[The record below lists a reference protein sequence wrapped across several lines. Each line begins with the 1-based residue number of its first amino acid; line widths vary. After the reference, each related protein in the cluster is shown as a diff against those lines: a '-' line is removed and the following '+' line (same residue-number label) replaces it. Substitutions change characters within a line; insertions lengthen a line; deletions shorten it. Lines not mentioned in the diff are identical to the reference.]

1 MKRKRPRFLPQ
12 YVTVFTDRHGKKR
25 YRYRRTGY
33 AGGYFKT
40 DLGTDEFREEY
51 RSFGES
57 KLEQRPIAGKW
68 APGTAGDLVARYVSS
83 PTRLGP
89 SLTTQAKVRRIVDS
103 FRDEHGHRYVA
114 DFTFEA
120 IDTIISRKRVKV
132 LGGKRPEGGIEAA
145 RKLRKELMRLF
156 DYAEKIGMRPLGSNP
171 VRHSEKVRVAAG
183 ERSKGYHTWT
193 EAEIAQYRARHKIGT
208 NARLAM
214 ELMLWTG
221 QRRSD
226 AYRLGPAD
234 VLDGRFALK
243 QAKTGKALL
252 IKLVE
257 PLEKAIAAVERPEG
271 APAFL
276 LTSHGKPYTNAGFGN
291 KMREWCDE
299 AGLPNCTAH
308 GLRKAMMRRLAE
320 RGLANRTLKS
330 VSGHS
335 GDDEVSLY
343 TEAAN
348 QTQLADDAIALVAA
362 WESNPAGLT
371 NDGNPLSDGEPNAK

>member
-25 YRYRRTGY
+25 YRYRRAGY
-33 AGGYFKT
+33 AGGYFKAE
-40 DLGTDEFREEY
+40 LGTEEFRAEY
-51 RSFGES
+51 RAFGES
-57 KLEQRPIAGKW
+57 KLELRPIASKW
-68 APGTAGDLVARYVSS
+68 GAGTVGDLVARYVSV
-83 PTRLGP
+83 PARLGP
-89 SLTTQAKVRRIVDS
+89 SLTTQSKVRRIVDS
-103 FRDEHGHRYVA
+103 FRDEHGHRIVA
-114 DFTFEA
+114 DFTFEV
-120 IDTIISRKRVKV
+120 IDVVIARKRVKKA
-132 LGGKRPEGGIEAA
+132 GGKRPEGGIEAA

-156 DYAEKIGMRPLGSNP
+156 DYAEKIGMRTHGSNP
-171 VRHSEKVRVAAG
+171 VRHSEKIRVAAG
-183 ERSKGYHTWT
+183 ERSQGYRTWS
-193 EAEIAQYRARHKIGT
+193 EADIAQYRATHKIGT
-208 NARLAM
+208 AARLAM

-234 VLDGRFALK
+234 VLEGRFALK

-252 IKLVE
+252 LKLVK
-257 PLEKAIAAVERPEG
+257 PLEEAIAAVERPAG
-271 APAFL
+271 AATFL
-276 LTSHGKPYTNAGFGN
+276 VTSHGRPFTNAGFGN

-299 AGLPNCTAH
+299 AGLTQCTAH
-308 GLRKAMMRRLAE
+308 GLRKAMMRRMAE

-348 QTQLADDAIALVAA
+348 QADLADAAIDLVAE
-362 WESNPAGLT
+362 WETRPWLT
-371 NDGNPLSDGEPNAK
+371 PHG

>member
-25 YRYRRTGY
+25 YRYRRAGY
-33 AGGYFKT
+33 AGGYFKAE
-40 DLGTDEFREEY
+40 LGTDEFREEY
-51 RSFGES
+51 RAFGES
-57 KLEQRPIAGKW
+57 KLEERPVAGKW
-68 APGTAGDLVARYVSS
+68 GPGTAGDLVARYVSS

-171 VRHSEKVRVAAG
+171 VRHSEKVRVPAG
-183 ERSKGYHTWT
+183 ERSKGYHTWSET
-193 EAEIAQYRARHKIGT
+193 EIAQYRAKHKLGT
-208 NARLAM
+208 NARAAM

-221 QRRSD
+221 QRRVD
-226 AYRLGPAD
+226 AIKLGPAD
-234 VLDGRFALK
+234 ILNGRFALVQTK
-243 QAKTGKALL
+243 GGKGLQLSLAPQLQEALDALPTKAGAKSFL
-252 IKLVE
+252 IN
-257 PLEKAIAAVERPEG
+257 
-271 APAFL
+271 
-276 LTSHGKPYTNAGFGN
+276 SHGNPFTNAGFGN
-291 KMREWCDE
+291 KMREWCDL
-299 AGLPNCTAH
+299 AGLPQCTAH
-308 GLRKAMMRRLAE
+308 GLRKAMMRRMAE
-320 RGLANRTLKS
+320 LDMANRTLKS

-335 GDDEVSLY
+335 GDDEVSTY

-348 QTQLADDAIALVAA
+348 QARLADEAIALVAK
-362 WESNPAGLT
+362 WESNLQSLP
-371 NDGNPLSDGEPNAK
+371 NDDNALSDGEHNAK

>member
-1 MKRKRPRFLPQ
+1 MKRKRPRFLPD

-33 AGGYFKT
+33 AGGYFKEEF
-40 DLGTDEFREEY
+40 GTDEFRAEY
-51 RSFGES
+51 RAFGEGRLLDRPAVS
-57 KLEQRPIAGKW
+57 KWGAG
-68 APGTAGDLVARYVSS
+68 TIGDLVTRYVSVAS
-83 PTRLGP
+83 RLGP

-103 FRDEHGHRYVA
+103 FRDEHGHRYVT
-114 DFTFEA
+114 DFTFEV
-120 IDTIISRKRVKV
+120 IDVVIARKRVKKE
-132 LGGKRPEGGIEAA
+132 GGKRPEGGIEAA

-156 DYAEKIGMRPLGSNP
+156 DYAEKIGMRAHGSNP
-171 VRHSEKVRVAAG
+171 VRHSEKIRVARG
-183 ERSKGYHTWT
+183 ERSPGYHTWS
-193 EAEIAQYRARHKIGT
+193 EADIAQYRAKHKLGT
-208 NARLAM
+208 SARLAM

-234 VLDGRFALK
+234 VLEGRFALK

-252 IKLVE
+252 IKLVK
-257 PLEKAIAAVERPEG
+257 PLEDAIAAVEIPPG

-276 LTSHGKPYTNAGFGN
+276 LTSHGKPFTNAGFGN
-291 KMREWCDE
+291 KMREWCNE
-299 AGLPNCTAH
+299 AGLPHCTAH
-308 GLRKAMMRRLAE
+308 GLRKAMMRRMAE

-348 QTQLADDAIALVAA
+348 QTDLADEAIALVAE
-362 WESNPAGLT
+362 WEMRRG
-371 NDGNPLSDGEPNAK
+371 

>member
-1 MKRKRPRFLPQ
+1 MKRKRPRFLPD
-12 YVTVFTDRHGKKR
+12 YVTTFRDRHGKKR
-25 YRYRRTGY
+25 YRYRRAGY
-33 AGGYFKT
+33 AGGYFKAA
-40 DLGTDEFREEY
+40 LGTDEFRAEY
-51 RSFGES
+51 EAFEASRLEARPVGS
-57 KLEQRPIAGKW
+57 KWG
-68 APGTAGDLVARYVSS
+68 PGTVGDLVTRYVSVAS
-83 PTRLGP
+83 RLGP
-89 SLTTQAKVRRIVDS
+89 SLTTQSKVRRIVDG

-120 IDTIISRKRVKV
+120 IDTVIARKRVKV
-132 LGGKRPEGGIEAA
+132 LGGKRPEGGVEAA

-156 DYAEKIGMRPLGSNP
+156 DYAEKIRMRPLGSNP

-193 EAEIAQYRARHKIGT
+193 EAEIAQYRAKHKLGT

-234 VLDGRFALK
+234 VLEGRFALK

-257 PLEKAIAAVERPEG
+257 PLEKAIAAVERPDDAE
-271 APAFL
+271 AFL
-276 LTSHGKPYTNAGFGN
+276 LTAYGKPYTNAGFGN
-291 KMREWCDE
+291 KMREWCDQ
-299 AGLPNCTAH
+299 ASLPNCTAH

-348 QTQLADDAIALVAA
+348 QAVLADEAIALVAE
-362 WESNPAGLT
+362 WESNPKSLP
-371 NDGNPLSDGEPNAK
+371 NDDNRVSDGESDE

>member
-1 MKRKRPRFLPQ
+1 
-12 YVTVFTDRHGKKR
+12 VTVFRDRHGKKR
-25 YRYRRTGY
+25 YRYRRAGY
-33 AGGYFKT
+33 AGGYFKAE
-40 DLGTDEFREEY
+40 LGTDEFREEY
-51 RSFGES
+51 RAFEAA
-57 KLEQRPIAGKW
+57 KLEERPIQGKHGAG
-68 APGTAGDLVARYVSS
+68 TVGDLVTRYVSV
-83 PTRLGP
+83 PARLGP
-89 SLTTQAKVRRIVDS
+89 SLTTQAKVRRIVDD
-103 FRDEHGHRYVA
+103 FRDKHGHRYVA

-120 IDTIISRKRVKV
+120 VDTIIARKRVKV

-156 DYAEKIGMRPLGSNP
+156 DYAEKIHMRPHGSNP

-193 EAEIAQYRARHKIGT
+193 EAEIAQYRAKHEVGT

-234 VLDGRFALK
+234 VLEGRFALK

-257 PLEKAIAAVERPEG
+257 PLEKAIASVERPKDAE
-271 APAFL
+271 AFL

-291 KMREWCDE
+291 KMREWCDQ
-299 AGLPNCTAH
+299 AGLPHCTAH

-348 QTQLADDAIALVAA
+348 QAALADEAIALVAA
-362 WESNPAGLT
+362 WESNPQRLPNGD
-371 NDGNPLSDGEPNAK
+371 NRVSDGETDAK

>member
-1 MKRKRPRFLPQ
+1 MKRKRPRFLPA
-12 YVTVFTDRHGKKR
+12 YVTVFSDRHGKKR

-33 AGGYFKT
+33 AGGYFKAK
-40 DLGTDEFREEY
+40 LGTDEFRAEY
-51 RSFGES
+51 EAFEASQ
-57 KLEQRPIAGKW
+57 LDQRPIASKW
-68 APGTAGDLVARYVSS
+68 GAGTVGDLVTRYVSVAA
-83 PTRLGP
+83 RLGP
-89 SLTTQAKVRRIVDS
+89 SLTTQAKVRRIVDG
-103 FRDEHGHRYVA
+103 FRDEHGHRYVV

-120 IDTIISRKRVKV
+120 IDTIIARKRVKV

-156 DYAEKIGMRPLGSNP
+156 DYAEKIGMRPHGSNP

-183 ERSKGYHTWT
+183 ERSRGYHTWS
-193 EAEIAQYRARHKIGT
+193 EAEITQYRTRHPLGT
-208 NARLAM
+208 QARLAM

-234 VLDGRFALK
+234 VLEGRFALK

-257 PLEKAIAAVERPEG
+257 PLEKAIAAMPG
-271 APAFL
+271 AADAPAFL

-291 KMREWCDE
+291 KMREWCDQ
-299 AGLPNCTAH
+299 AGLPQCTAH

-362 WESNPAGLT
+362 WELANPSRLT
-371 NDGNPLSDGEPNAK
+371 DDGNRTSR

>member
-1 MKRKRPRFLPQ
+1 MKRKRARFLPQ
-12 YVTVFTDRHGKKR
+12 YVTVFSDRHGKKR
-25 YRYRRTGY
+25 YRYRRAGY
-33 AGGYFKT
+33 AGGYFKGA
-40 DLGTDEFREEY
+40 LGTDEFRAEY
-51 RSFGES
+51 EAFEAS
-57 KLEQRPIAGKW
+57 KLEDRPIASKH
-68 APGTAGDLVARYVSS
+68 APGTVGDLVSRYVSVAA
-83 PTRLGP
+83 RLGP
-89 SLTTQAKVRRIVDS
+89 SLTTQAKVRRIVDG

-156 DYAEKIGMRPLGSNP
+156 DYAEKIGMRPHGSNP

-183 ERSKGYHTWT
+183 ERSKGYHTWS
-193 EAEIAQYRARHKIGT
+193 EAEIAQYRAKHRIGT

-252 IKLVE
+252 IKLVD

-271 APAFL
+271 AKSFL

-299 AGLPNCTAH
+299 AGLPHCTAH

-348 QTQLADDAIALVAA
+348 QTQLADDAIELVAE
-362 WESNPAGLT
+362 WELANPSRLT
-371 NDGNPLSDGEPNAK
+371 NGGKDASD